1 MIYLELL
8 WSFMQIGLFS
18 IGGGYAAMP
27 VIQSQVVDLHHW
39 LTLEEFADVI
49 TIAEMTPGP
58 IAINSATFVGIQ
70 VAGIPGAIVSTL
82 GCVIPSCIIV
92 LTLAFFYY
100 KYKNLR
106 MVQGVLEGLRP
117 AIVALI
123 ASAGLSIL
131 IVSVFGNNGISWAI
145 HQINWV
151 SVALFGAAL
160 FVLRKWKPSPI
171 VVMLGCGVVGMLVYQ
186 LTPLGG

>member
-131 IVSVFGNNGISWAI
+131 ILSVFGNNGVSWAI

>member
-1 MIYLELL
+1 
-8 WSFMQIGLFS
+8 
-18 IGGGYAAMP
+18 
-27 VIQSQVVDLHHW
+27 
-39 LTLEEFADVI
+39 
-49 TIAEMTPGP
+49 MTPGP

-131 IVSVFGNNGISWAI
+131 ILSVFGNNGISWAI

>member
-1 MIYLELL
+1 
-8 WSFMQIGLFS
+8 
-18 IGGGYAAMP
+18 
-27 VIQSQVVDLHHW
+27 
-39 LTLEEFADVI
+39 
-49 TIAEMTPGP
+49 
-58 IAINSATFVGIQ
+58 
-70 VAGIPGAIVSTL
+70 
-82 GCVIPSCIIV
+82 
-92 LTLAFFYY
+92 
-100 KYKNLR
+100 

-131 IVSVFGNNGISWAI
+131 ILSVFGNNGISWAI